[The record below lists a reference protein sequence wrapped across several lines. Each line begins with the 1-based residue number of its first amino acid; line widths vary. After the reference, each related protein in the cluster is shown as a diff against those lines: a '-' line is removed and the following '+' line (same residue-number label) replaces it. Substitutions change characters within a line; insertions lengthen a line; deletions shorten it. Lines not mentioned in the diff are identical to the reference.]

1 MGCYFERLGKTS
13 SDEVTTELRPGGW
26 EEGSQADIFGKSIP
40 GGGNSQGTDS
50 EVVCQAIEGSQS
62 LSRVENTGKRVRDE
76 GGEEDGLDSIG

>member
-26 EEGSQADIFGKSIP
+26 EEGSQADSIP
-40 GGGNSQGTDS
+40 GGGNSQGTGS
-50 EVVCQAIEGSQS
+50 EVVCQAIEGNQS
-62 LSRVENTGKRVRDE
+62 PSRVENTRKRVGDE